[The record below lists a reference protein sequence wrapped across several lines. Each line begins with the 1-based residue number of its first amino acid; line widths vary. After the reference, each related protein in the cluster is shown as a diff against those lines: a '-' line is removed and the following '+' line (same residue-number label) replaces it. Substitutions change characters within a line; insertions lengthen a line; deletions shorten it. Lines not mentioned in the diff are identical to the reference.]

1 MVADTG
7 HPGSQEKEAVL
18 ISVTVAMRNQ
28 KISWEGKGLF
38 HLNFHNNVHH

>member
-18 ISVTVAMRNQ
+18 IRVTIAMRNQ

-38 HLNFHNNVHH
+38 HLNFPNNVHH